1 MRRGHRGGCRDA
13 LAYGGMT
20 GFQGRVIRGVLLGEG
35 DAVRNVGQIEG
46 DIVCSGSNADVVA
59 TNGEGLEVAAEVDVP
74 VVVATNLP
82 ALAVGNGELAF
93 PNHGLAFASEVLLSA
108 PSVEVA
114 DKTYGLDGDEL
125 VGEGGDV
132 CRQEVYALGCVDVG
146 CVTGGAQ
153 GTGFGADAVIGTA
166 PGCFGAELEFAVKSQ
181 ECAVIAFADLGKGPC
196 RSGL

>member
-20 GFQGRVIRGVLLGEG
+20 DFQSRVIRGVLLGEG

-132 CRQEVYALGCVDVG
+132 CRQEVCLITVSPA
-146 CVTGGAQ
+146 A
-153 GTGFGADAVIGTA
+153 
-166 PGCFGAELEFAVKSQ
+166 
-181 ECAVIAFADLGKGPC
+181 
-196 RSGL
+196 